1 MNAFHHFGRGLALAG
16 VAMSSVPAVLAQ
28 SVVVAPGSDARAQLA
43 SNGATVI
50 DIVAA
55 NASGL
60 SYNRYESFNAD
71 APGVVLNNATVAAL
85 SPPSAP
91 TSQLAGDIAPNTGLA
106 SAASVILNEV
116 SGNSR
121 SVLAG
126 PIEVH
131 GSRADVVLA
140 NPAGITCAGCGFINT
155 DRVTL
160 TTGAPK
166 LKDGALD
173 GFDVTGGDILIDGKG
188 VDASHAS
195 QVLAL
200 AARAVRLDG
209 NAVARQELT
218 IAAGAHHVSYANGE
232 VMKISPASA
241 ETPRYAIDSTA
252 LGGMYANRIR
262 LDATEEGVGVRMR
275 GRVWALGEDLT
286 LTSAGAVD
294 LGGEVSALRDAVISS
309 ETQVRS
315 DGQVNAMRQAEL
327 RAPDIVIGRERS
339 GIRAGN
345 ISLQATALETGPLTA
360 GSAPTGNIDNHGE
373 IRASGS
379 VSIAARG
386 SVTNRGTIAGRQS
399 IALDAQ
405 TLVNHGAIVSEGS
418 ATIAAATLRNE
429 VPGGDTRV
437 WEASSPR
444 HTTKVGPAQEQRI
457 PFLRITTQDFEE
469 TWRRTQRYAGPTPTH
484 GPLIS
489 AGTQLSL
496 NFYKGSN
503 LGGRLH
509 AGDILSM
516 RGDSG
521 YGSPDAGGNRGGNP
535 AIAPG
540 GNGAKEGNGANGDI
554 GTVATPAATFRHD
567 DLALVTRTHS
577 ARFRMTRRT
586 PAFWLAEWLGLAR
599 ATRAPLGDE
608 SYTEQRN
615 NVLNAGITAQH
626 LTTAGFDAAS
636 IEQVVQPLAAP

>member
-1 MNAFHHFGRGLALAG
+1 
-16 VAMSSVPAVLAQ
+16 
-28 SVVVAPGSDARAQLA
+28 
-43 SNGATVI
+43 
-50 DIVAA
+50 
-55 NASGL
+55 
-60 SYNRYESFNAD
+60 
-71 APGVVLNNATVAAL
+71 
-85 SPPSAP
+85 
-91 TSQLAGDIAPNTGLA
+91 
-106 SAASVILNEV
+106 
-116 SGNSR
+116 
-121 SVLAG
+121 
-126 PIEVH
+126 
-131 GSRADVVLA
+131 
-140 NPAGITCAGCGFINT
+140 
-155 DRVTL
+155 
-160 TTGAPK
+160 
-166 LKDGALD
+166 
-173 GFDVTGGDILIDGKG
+173 
-188 VDASHAS
+188 
-195 QVLAL
+195 
-200 AARAVRLDG
+200 
-209 NAVARQELT
+209 
-218 IAAGAHHVSYANGE
+218 
-232 VMKISPASA
+232 
-241 ETPRYAIDSTA
+241 
-252 LGGMYANRIR
+252 MYANRIR

-469 TWRRTQRYAGPTPTH
+469 TWRRTQRYAGPTPAH

-509 AGDILSM
+509 AGTSC
-516 RGDSG
+516 RC
-521 YGSPDAGGNRGGNP
+521 A
-535 AIAPG
+535 AIADTAARTQAATG
-540 GNGAKEGNGANGDI
+540 
-554 GTVATPAATFRHD
+554 VAIRRSRPAAMARRRGMARTAT
-567 DLALVTRTHS
+567 LAPSPRQPPRSVTTIWHWS
-577 ARFRMTRRT
+577 
-586 PAFWLAEWLGLAR
+586 PA
-599 ATRAPLGDE
+599 P
-608 SYTEQRN
+608 
-615 NVLNAGITAQH
+615 IPP
-626 LTTAGFDAAS
+626 AS
-636 IEQVVQPLAAP
+636 G

>member
-1 MNAFHHFGRGLALAG
+1 MNAFHQFGRGLALAG
-16 VAMSSVPAVLAQ
+16 LAMSSVPAVLAQ
-28 SVVVAPGSDARAQLA
+28 SVVVAAGSDARAQLA
-43 SNGATVI
+43 ANGATVI

-60 SYNRYESFNAD
+60 SHNRYESFNAD
-71 APGVVLNNATVAAL
+71 APGVVLNNAIGAPA
-85 SPPSAP
+85 SAQ
-91 TSQLAGDIAPNTGLA
+91 TSRLAGDIAPNAGLA

-116 SGNSR
+116 TGNSR

-160 TTGAPK
+160 TTGTPK
-166 LKDGALD
+166 LKDAALD
-173 GFDVTGGDILIDGKG
+173 GFDVTGGDILVGGTG
-188 VDASHAS
+188 VDGNHAS

-209 NAVARQELT
+209 NAVARQELA
-218 IAAGAHHVSYANGE
+218 IAAGAHHFSYTNGE
-232 VMKISPASA
+232 VVKISPATA
-241 ETPRYAIDSTA
+241 APPRHAIDSTV

-262 LDATEEGVGVRMR
+262 LDATEAGVGVRMR
-275 GRVWALGEDLT
+275 GRVWALAEDFN
-286 LTSAGAVD
+286 LTSAGAID
-294 LGGEVSALRDAVISS
+294 LGGEVSALRDAVMSS
-309 ETQVRS
+309 ETQIRS
-315 DGQVNAMRQAEL
+315 EGQVNAIRHAEL

-339 GIRAGN
+339 GIRAGS
-345 ISLQATALETGPLTA
+345 ISLQATGLETGPLTA
-360 GSAPTGNIDNHGE
+360 GSPPTGNIDNHGE
-373 IRASGS
+373 IRTGGS

-386 SVTNRGTIAGRQS
+386 SVTNRGTIAARQA

-405 TLVNHGAIVSEGS
+405 TLVNHGAIVSDGN

-437 WEASSPR
+437 WEADSAR
-444 HTTKVGPAQEQRI
+444 HTVKVGPLQEQRI
-457 PFLRITTQDFEE
+457 PFLRITTQDYEE
-469 TWRRTQRYAGPTPTH
+469 TWKRAQRYAGPTPAR

-496 NFYKGSN
+496 TFHKGSN

-509 AGDILSM
+509 AGVILTM
-516 RGDSG
+516 RGQSG
-521 YGSPDAGGNRGGNP
+521 YASPDAGDPRNAESAAGDGK
-535 AIAPG
+535 I
-540 GNGAKEGNGANGDI
+540 GANED
-554 GTVATPAATFRHD
+554 TVATAAATFLHD

-577 ARFRMTRRT
+577 ARFRMTRRV
-586 PAFWLAEWLGLAR
+586 PAFWLAGWLGLAR
-599 ATRAPLGDE
+599 TMRVPLGAE

-615 NVLNAGITAQH
+615 NVLNAGIAAQH
-626 LTTAGFDAAS
+626 FTTVGFDAAS
-636 IEQVVQPLAAP
+636 LEQAVQPLAAP